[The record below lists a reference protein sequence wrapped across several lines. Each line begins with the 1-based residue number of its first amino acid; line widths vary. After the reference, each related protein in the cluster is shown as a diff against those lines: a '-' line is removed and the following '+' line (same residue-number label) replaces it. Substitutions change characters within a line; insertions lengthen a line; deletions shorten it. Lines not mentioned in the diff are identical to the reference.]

1 MYDALRDFV
10 HQRVLRKV
18 KLFAKLAGV
27 MWHAKRTDNMIDNI
41 AFIGGIHGVGKST
54 ICRQICDEVKLEY
67 LSASERIKWKDISE
81 DVLNKKVKNIPAT
94 QDRLILGLTN
104 TVQKGKYYL
113 LDGHYSLL
121 NSKNEIVN
129 IPIDTFK
136 LINPISL
143 NIVLG
148 DIIEIKNRLEKR
160 DNRPYD
166 QELLRQMQESEL
178 DCAKL
183 VSKTLGVTLN
193 VGTQKD
199 FSELLTSL
207 RTYMT
212 SKK

>member
-1 MYDALRDFV
+1 ML
-10 HQRVLRKV
+10 
-18 KLFAKLAGV
+18 
-27 MWHAKRTDNMIDNI
+27 NNI

-54 ICRQICDEVKLEY
+54 ICRHICDVVNIKY
-67 LSASERIKWKDISE
+67 LSASELIKWKDINE
-81 DVLNKKVKNIPAT
+81 DVQNKNVKNIPAT

-104 TVQKGKYYL
+104 TIQKGKHYI
-113 LDGHYSLL
+113 LDGHYCLL

-148 DIIEIKNRLEKR
+148 DIIEIKNRLEIR

-166 QELLRQMQESEL
+166 KELLTRMQESEL
-178 DCAKL
+178 DYARH

-193 VGTQKD
+193 IGTQKD

-207 RTYMT
+207 HKTF
-212 SKK
+212 SN

>member
-1 MYDALRDFV
+1 ML
-10 HQRVLRKV
+10 
-18 KLFAKLAGV
+18 
-27 MWHAKRTDNMIDNI
+27 NNI

-54 ICRQICDEVKLEY
+54 ICRHICDVVNIKY
-67 LSASERIKWKDISE
+67 LSASELIKWKDINE
-81 DVLNKKVKNIPAT
+81 DVQNKKVKNIPAT

-104 TVQKGKYYL
+104 TIQKGKHYI
-113 LDGHYSLL
+113 LDGHYCLL

-148 DIIEIKNRLEKR
+148 DIIEIKNRLEIR

-166 QELLRQMQESEL
+166 KELLTRMQESEL
-178 DCAKL
+178 DYARH

-193 VGTQKD
+193 IGTQKD

-207 RTYMT
+207 HKTF
-212 SKK
+212 SN